1 MPQRHLDDIGITGD
15 AFGQLLVDYI
25 MRFSGIKMLSLEDF
39 LLPEDDVAIVQQL
52 RKAESLHGTRT
63 QRATAEKWPMMHERM
78 FEEMGIDPFTPSKPL
93 PEVFQ
98 LYPGLY
104 SLTDREWDILKAE
117 SIQSFPEV
125 NGRCVTVGKSLG
137 RARCT
142 EISQCLT
149 GNPRAY
155 LSGRCRLMHGK
166 EALLLQGIH
175 YGSSQ
180 HKLMKYDDAFLANLS
195 GNAFQTVSCMQA
207 MLATMTALAVAK
219 YRHTVVQ
226 IHRAPSNSTVDFLWE
241 DSREDDNLDFVW
253 GG

>member
-1 MPQRHLDDIGITGD
+1 MCAVKFICRVPFYCN
-15 AFGQLLVDYI
+15 FG
-25 MRFSGIKMLSLEDF
+25 
-39 LLPEDDVAIVQQL
+39 
-52 RKAESLHGTRT
+52 
-63 QRATAEKWPMMHERM
+63 

-93 PEVFQ
+93 SEVFQ
-98 LYPGLY
+98 LFPGLY
-104 SLTDREWDILKAE
+104 GLTDREWDVLKAE

-207 MLATMTALAVAK
+207 MLATMTALSDAK

-226 IHRAPSNSTVDFLWE
+226 IHRTPSNSTMDFLWGD
-241 DSREDDNLDFVW
+241 DSLDFLW
-253 GG
+253 GE